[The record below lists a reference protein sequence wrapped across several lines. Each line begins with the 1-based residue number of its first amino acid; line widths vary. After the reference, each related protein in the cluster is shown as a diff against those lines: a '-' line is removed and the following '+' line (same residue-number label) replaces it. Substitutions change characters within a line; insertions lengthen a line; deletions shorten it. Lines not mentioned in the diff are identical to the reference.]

1 MRTGAAAA
9 GLLGGLAWL
18 AAYVLD
24 QTDRAGAADLVGW
37 LGVVLLAVAVV
48 GAGAAL
54 VSRSATWLRVVVALC
69 FAALV
74 WSLLALLGGGSGG
87 TGVDALAGAVAAVVS
102 VVVLARRRPSVGSH
116 ARE

>member
-1 MRTGAAAA
+1 MRTGAAVA

-24 QTDRAGAADLVGW
+24 QTDRAAAADVVGW
-37 LGVVLLAVAVV
+37 AGVVLLAVAVV
-48 GAGAAL
+48 GAGAGL
-54 VSRSATWLRVVVALC
+54 VRRSATWLRVVVALC
-69 FAALV
+69 FALLV

-87 TGVDALAGAVAAVVS
+87 TGIDAVAGAVAAVVS
-102 VVVLARRRPSVGSH
+102 TVVLGRRRPSAGSH